1 MHHLLPLKVKIWIIV
16 ILAAVIAGAGNWLGL
31 GPIGLSVIVG
41 VVEFLVLYVLLRSWG
56 FLTGVPLIPRAAW
69 IRTNLTGE

>member
-41 VVEFLVLYVLLRSWG
+41 VVEFLVLIRLAPLLGLSHR
-56 FLTGVPLIPRAAW
+56 RAANSA
-69 IRTNLTGE
+69 RGMDTDQSHG